1 MIVEVTLA
9 DRLITAY
16 IEGYIEW
23 YMELHGYTPHTDDI
37 QEVTQEATHIYS

>member
-16 IEGYIEW
+16 IEGYIER
-23 YMELHGYTPHTDDI
+23 YEEMHG
-37 QEVTQEATHIYS
+37 